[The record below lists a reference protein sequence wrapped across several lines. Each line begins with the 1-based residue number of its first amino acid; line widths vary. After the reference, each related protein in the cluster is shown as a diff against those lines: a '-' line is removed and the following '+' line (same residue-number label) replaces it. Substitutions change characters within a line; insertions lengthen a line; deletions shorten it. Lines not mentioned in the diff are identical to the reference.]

1 MNSDSKKFTLN
12 TSDLINLAKNAALVG
27 LAAVLTYVGENI
39 TNVDLGPTGV
49 MIVPVVTVVIDTF
62 AKWIK
67 DNTKKEENV

>member
-1 MNSDSKKFTLN
+1 MNANSKKFTLN
-12 TSDLINLAKNAALVG
+12 TSDLVNLAKNAALVG

-49 MIVPVVTVVIDTF
+49 MIVPVVSVAIDTF

>member
-12 TSDLINLAKNAALVG
+12 TSDLVNLAKNAALVG

-49 MIVPVVTVVIDTF
+49 MIVPVVSVVIDTF

>member
-39 TNVDLGPTGV
+39 TNVDLGPTGI
-49 MIVPVVTVVIDTF
+49 MIVPIVSVAIDTF